1 MIMVLLQTMLFAQ
14 PSSLIFFTENGE
26 KFILFVDG
34 DQKNEAP
41 MARVTAKEIQADF
54 AQVKIQFEHP
64 GAPILKQQM
73 MIDAGM
79 EMTTVIRKNKKG
91 RYIMRPV
98 SSVPAPQE
106 PGPNTVRIEE
116 AVSPDNVENNSNRTV
131 SMSAQN
137 SQSTTENSDH
147 VSVGIGVSDG
157 QDHMNMNVSVTLT
170 GNFDESTTVG
180 ESAPAPTPKEPGTPS
195 CTPMASVDYSRA
207 KKSINTKSF
216 ADEKMTIV
224 KQVLRANCLSVDQ
237 VIGLIELFTF
247 EENKLEL
254 AKAAYPKTTDQ
265 GNYYQIN
272 DALTYSESVEELNR
286 FLESQ

>member
-1 MIMVLLQTMLFAQ
+1 MMLLQVALFAQ

-34 DQKNEAP
+34 DQKNDTP
-41 MARVTAKEIQADF
+41 MSRVTAPGIQADF

-64 GAPILKQQM
+64 GAPLLKQQM

-79 EMTTVIRKNKKG
+79 QMTTVIRRNKKG
-91 RYIMRPV
+91 RYILRPV
-98 SSVPAPQE
+98 SSVPAPNDPE
-106 PGPNTVRIEE
+106 PATVRIEE
-116 AVSPDNVENNSNRTV
+116 TV
-131 SMSAQN
+131 THESTEKAPNTTLSMTAHDTQSAPVDSEQ
-137 SQSTTENSDH
+137 
-147 VSVGIGVSDG
+147 VSVDMSVSDG
-157 QDHMNMNVSVTLT
+157 QDNMNMQVSVTLT
-170 GNFDESTTVG
+170 GNLEESSTVIQDES
-180 ESAPAPTPKEPGTPS
+180 PAVTPREPAAQECP
-195 CTPMASVDYSRA
+195 PMNVADYGRA
-207 KKSINTKSF
+207 KKSITNKSF

-237 VIGLIELFTF
+237 VIGFMELFSF
-247 EENKLEL
+247 EENKLEV

-265 GNYYQIN
+265 GNYYQVN